1 METIKYLEDTKNANW
16 DYDDEA
22 DTLYM
27 SVGQPREAMGLD
39 VGNGTIVRY
48 DVETHEVVGITF
60 VGLRDRFIRQLGK
73 TA

>member
-1 METIKYLEDTKNANW
+1 MEAIKFLEDTKNATW

-27 SVGQPREAMGLD
+27 SVGKAREAMSLD
-39 VGNGTIVRY
+39 VGEGTIVRY
-48 DVETHEVVGITF
+48 DEESKEVVGVTF
-60 VGLRDRFIRQLGK
+60 VGLRERFMRQLKK

>member
-1 METIKYLEDTKNANW
+1 METIKFLENTKNVNW

-27 SVGQPREAMGLD
+27 SMGQPRDALSLD

-48 DVETHEVVGITF
+48 DEQSKEVVGMTF
-60 VGLRDRFIRQLGK
+60 VGLRERFIKQLK
-73 TA
+73 EAA